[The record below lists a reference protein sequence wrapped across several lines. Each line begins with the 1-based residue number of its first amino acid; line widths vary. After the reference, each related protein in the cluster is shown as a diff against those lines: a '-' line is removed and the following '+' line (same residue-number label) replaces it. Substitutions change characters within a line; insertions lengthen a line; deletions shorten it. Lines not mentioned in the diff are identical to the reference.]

1 MNKKNH
7 YLFNNVQ
14 NPDHWRISEII
25 LNQCNKHPKREII
38 EFIDGPKWTFHELK
52 IKSLEKAQNLKELS
66 LKEGENLTVLI
77 EDPKEFIIYWLA
89 CSFIGVMFVAINTAI
104 KGNVL
109 LHQIKTSKSKVV
121 LVEDQFFHEVKSL
134 TNLNKLEVE
143 ILNCKN
149 LKDKDLLNEDEVILG
164 KLSDNV
170 CTMFTSGTS
179 GPSKGVMMPNAHCIL
194 FAIGTI
200 ENYDLRDDHTFLYL
214 ITVIPC

>member
-52 IKSLEKAQNLKELS
+52 TKSLEKAQILKELS

-104 KGNVL
+104 KGL
-109 LHQIKTSKSKVV
+109 
-121 LVEDQFFHEVKSL
+121 SL
-134 TNLNKLEVE
+134 
-143 ILNCKN
+143 IH
-149 LKDKDLLNEDEVILG
+149 I
-164 KLSDNV
+164 
-170 CTMFTSGTS
+170 
-179 GPSKGVMMPNAHCIL
+179 
-194 FAIGTI
+194 
-200 ENYDLRDDHTFLYL
+200 
-214 ITVIPC
+214 